1 MNAQYSH
8 AVGDAVECALMPRI
22 AHHAVDVAAKP
33 ADCWRAVLDLASWPR
48 WFPYLR
54 SARMLD
60 GDGGE
65 DWRIGQRIRMV
76 FALGP
81 VRVPVTSVVEE
92 LEAERIVRW
101 VGKGFGVTGNHAYTI
116 EVKAPGATR
125 VTSHEEF
132 SGPAARLMTSL
143 IFDRID
149 REAHESMA
157 RFKALVEGAA

>member
-1 MNAQYSH
+1 
-8 AVGDAVECALMPRI
+8 MPRI
-22 AHHAVDVAAKP
+22 AHHAVDVAAP
-33 ADCWRAVLDLASWPR
+33 PLDCWRAVLDLAKWPR

-54 SARMLD
+54 SARAL
-60 GDGGE
+60 DGGE

-92 LEAERIVRW
+92 LQAERIVRW
-101 VGKGFGVTGNHAYTI
+101 VGKGFGVTGNHSYTI

-132 SGPAARLMTSL
+132 TGFGARLMTAP
-143 IFDRID
+143 IFERID

-157 RFKALVEGAA
+157 RFKALVEGHA